1 MNILVDLGGVVVTWQ
16 PDTLIAQHFAEPL
29 IQSLVK
35 AGFVGHADWLELD
48 RGTLPR
54 QTAIER
60 AACRTGVSEI
70 EVAQLLSAV
79 PSALVLIQETVVL
92 LHRLKAQGHTLF
104 CLSNMHHE
112 FIEYLEQRYDFWD
125 VFSDVV
131 VSCRV
136 QFCKPEPEIFEYIL
150 GKHALNPSETL
161 FIDDTALNLTAA
173 ATLGIQ
179 TLQFESPLQCEA
191 RLKELGCL

>member
-1 MNILVDLGGVVVTWQ
+1 
-16 PDTLIAQHFAEPL
+16 
-29 IQSLVK
+29 
-35 AGFVGHADWLELD
+35 
-48 RGTLPR
+48 
-54 QTAIER
+54 
-60 AACRTGVSEI
+60 
-70 EVAQLLSAV
+70 
-79 PSALVLIQETVVL
+79 
-92 LHRLKAQGHTLF
+92 
-104 CLSNMHHE
+104 MHHE

-179 TLQFESPLQCEA
+179 TLLFESPLQCEA